1 MRRLWII
8 LIVLGLSMLLSLSF
22 GTGLTL
28 NDLAIVCIAIASYI
42 AGRKDK
48 ADEPRSVPTN

>member
-8 LIVLGLSMLLSLSF
+8 LIVLGLSMLLSLSI
-22 GTGLTL
+22 GIGLTIG
-28 NDLAIVCIAIASYI
+28 DLAIVCIAIASYI

-48 ADEPRSVPTN
+48 AE

>member
-1 MRRLWII
+1 MMRRLWII

-42 AGRKDK
+42 AGQKDK
-48 ADEPRSVPTN
+48 AE